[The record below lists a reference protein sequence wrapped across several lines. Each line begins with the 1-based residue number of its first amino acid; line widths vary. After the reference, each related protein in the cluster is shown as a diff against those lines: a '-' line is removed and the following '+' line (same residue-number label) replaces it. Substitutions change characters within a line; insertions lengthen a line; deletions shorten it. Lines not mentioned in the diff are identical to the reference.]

1 MFFFIHVISKLVNQ
15 VFCSGKKKQFINEVR
30 CNRIDKTVDIS
41 VAFFTD
47 NVRSLRFEWNKN
59 TYNEGY

>member
-1 MFFFIHVISKLVNQ
+1 ME
-15 VFCSGKKKQFINEVR
+15 KKQFINEVR